1 MFGQPRTQNPADG
14 DIREPL
20 LNGSRR
26 VLADDRTIFSVTG
39 DDDDDVEEVSALDP
53 QSQQQDSA
61 RTVSFQEDVH
71 VIVPS
76 LRSTIESREAGV

>member
-1 MFGQPRTQNPADG
+1 MFGQPRTQNQADG

-26 VLADDRTIFSVTG
+26 VLADDRVVFSVT
-39 DDDDDVEEVSALDP
+39 DDDDDVEEDSALNP

-61 RTVSFQEDVH
+61 RTVSFQEDVQ
-71 VIVPS
+71 VIGPS